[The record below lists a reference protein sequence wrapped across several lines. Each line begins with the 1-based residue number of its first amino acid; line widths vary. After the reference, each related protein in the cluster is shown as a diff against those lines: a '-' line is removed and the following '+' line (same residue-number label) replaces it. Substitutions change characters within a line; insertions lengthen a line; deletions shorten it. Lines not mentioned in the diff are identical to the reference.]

1 VSASLFALALAAA
14 SGAADRAPT
23 FRQLIEM
30 TDISSVAVSPDGKE
44 VVYRAETG
52 SLANNNYRLDWYV
65 VPTDG
70 SAPPRRFAD
79 AGEGEWPNGMIYSE
93 PPVWARDSSAVLYRR
108 ISNGEVQVWRA
119 PIAGGD
125 PEKIT
130 TDPANI
136 ENFALSKDGRTL
148 VYAVGATRAE
158 IARAEEAEYDTGVLI
173 DSKVD
178 PLRQLYRGWRIEGR
192 LATDRLHGG
201 GFMHGGV
208 LADRPLSYRSIDLAT
223 RAPRAATTSEIG
235 LLQRPEE
242 VFAKLGDHM
251 IKDKA
256 ASGDWRGD
264 AYVLGDG
271 LRRILEV
278 HRPDGKV
285 ISCSAPLCNLNIS
298 RVTWQG
304 NADSLLL
311 TTTDIAANQTLYL
324 WSIATGKVRG
334 IAGGVGRWN
343 GGRDEQQSCAVDLKA
358 AYCVMAA
365 ADTPPRLVRVDLATG
380 NLRTL
385 ANPDQ
390 YLEQSEFQK
399 FTPLEWTAADG
410 RRFAGQLMVPSHRNG
425 PAPLFVTYYVCD
437 GYLRGGT
444 ADEYPL
450 RQLAASGIAVLCI
463 NRAPTVVG
471 PGDQVAEYR
480 IAQAGITAAID
491 LLVTHGIA
499 DPHRVGMGGMSFGG
513 EVTMWMATRTS
524 RLAALSVANVLF
536 SHTYYWLGAMAGRE
550 VPDMLRKVWGL
561 GTQEETPE
569 RWKLIAP
576 ELMTDAIHAPLLMQL
591 PESEFRSNVEL
602 AARLSRKGKAVE
614 LRAFPYETHVKY
626 QPRHKLAIY
635 QRNLDWFR
643 FWLQG
648 YVDPDPAKADQYRRW
663 NAMKKT
669 ASR

>member
-1 VSASLFALALAAA
+1 MSASLLALALVAAN
-14 SGAADRAPT
+14 GTGDRAPT
-23 FRQLIEM
+23 LAQLIEM
-30 TDISSVAVSPDGKE
+30 TDISSVAVSPDGSK
-44 VVYRAETG
+44 VVYRSEQG

-70 SAPPRRFAD
+70 SAPPRRIAD
-79 AGEGEWPNGMIYSE
+79 AGEGEWPNGMINSE
-93 PPVWARDSSAVLYRR
+93 PPVWMLDSSAILYRR
-108 ISNGEVQVWRA
+108 ISNGEIQVWRA
-119 PIAGGD
+119 SVAGEE

-130 TDPANI
+130 SDPANV
-136 ENFALSKDGRTL
+136 ESFALSKDGRTL
-148 VYAVGATRAE
+148 VYSTGATRAE
-158 IARAEEAEYDTGVLI
+158 IVRAEEAEYDAGVLI
-173 DSKVD
+173 DNKVD

-201 GFMHGGV
+201 WFMHGGV
-208 LADRPLSYRSIDLAT
+208 LADRTPSYRNIDLAT
-223 RAPRAATTSEIG
+223 RVQRDATPPEIG
-235 LLQRPEE
+235 LLKIPED
-242 VFAKLGDHM
+242 VFAKLGSRM

-256 ASGDWRGD
+256 ASGDQRGD

-271 LRRILEV
+271 LRRILEIR
-278 HRPDGKV
+278 RPNGKV
-285 ISCSAPLCNLNIS
+285 ITCSAAPCDLNIS

-304 NADSLLL
+304 SADGLLF
-311 TTTDIAANQTLYL
+311 TTTDIGAEQTLYL
-324 WSIATGKVRG
+324 WSITTGKVRG

-343 GGRDEQQSCAVDLKA
+343 GGRDEQQSCAVDLRA

-380 NLRTL
+380 KLTTL
-385 ANPDQ
+385 ANPDRD
-390 YLEQSEFQK
+390 LERAELQK
-399 FTPLEWTAADG
+399 FASLSWTAADG
-410 RRFAGQLMVPSHRNG
+410 RRFAGQLMMPPHQRG

-444 ADEYPL
+444 TDEFPL

-471 PGDQVAEYR
+471 PGDQVGEYR

-491 LLVTHGIA
+491 LLVAHRIA
-499 DPHRVGMGGMSFGG
+499 DPLRVGMGGMSFGG

-536 SHTYYWLGAMAGRE
+536 SHTYYWLGSMAGRE

-576 ELMTDAIHAPLLMQL
+576 ELMTDAINAPLLMQL

-602 AARLSRKGKAVE
+602 AARLSREGKVVE

-635 QRNLDWFR
+635 ERNLDWFR

-663 NAMKKT
+663 NAMKET